1 MYAFRRTS
9 GRHRD
14 VLARTPEAKLMA
26 VDLKHSDG
34 IDDAYAAAHLA
45 RAIEAYKFFYPTVSG
60 AAIVKGNGEIGLV
73 PNEVFATLDCAPEQ
87 LVFTAN
93 SDTPYAPILLDLSIG
108 PLVVEL
114 PPGPLIVC
122 SMDINQRWVADM
134 GLPGPDAGNGG
145 KHLLVPPG
153 HVGALPEAGYFIH
166 HASSNRQIV
175 GVRSLPVNGD
185 VSAAKAR
192 LTTVKVYPFDPK
204 TPWKEP
210 RWIDATGKEQ
220 DTTLLAWETNGRFWE
235 VLHETV
241 QAEPP
246 YEGYRTEYGRL
257 ATLGIERSKPFAPD
271 ARMTN
276 LLVKAAVEGN
286 RQMRAQSFSDDRP
299 DRVVWPD
306 RQWEWASLRFE
317 DGDFNAGFL
326 LDLQAREKWFYQA
339 IGASPAMFR
348 RDTRAGSLYWL
359 GLRDVR
365 GQMLDGGKRYR
376 LVVPLPVPG
385 KLFWSVTVYDL
396 ETRSQI
402 QTPQQKAALRSLFE
416 LSGRGGGSVEL
427 RFGPDVVEGAD
438 TAWIQTRAGRGWF
451 TYFRIYGPEAP
462 AFDGSWKP
470 GDFEVLP

>member
-1 MYAFRRTS
+1 
-9 GRHRD
+9 
-14 VLARTPEAKLMA
+14 L
-26 VDLKHSDG
+26 
-34 IDDAYAAAHLA
+34 
-45 RAIEAYKFFYPTVSG
+45 
-60 AAIVKGNGEIGLV
+60 
-73 PNEVFATLDCAPEQ
+73 
-87 LVFTAN
+87 
-93 SDTPYAPILLDLSIG
+93 
-108 PLVVEL
+108 
-114 PPGPLIVC
+114 
-122 SMDINQRWVADM
+122 
-134 GLPGPDAGNGG
+134 
-145 KHLLVPPG
+145 
-153 HVGALPEAGYFIH
+153 
-166 HASSNRQIV
+166 
-175 GVRSLPVNGD
+175 
-185 VSAAKAR
+185 
-192 LTTVKVYPFDPK
+192 
-204 TPWKEP
+204 
-210 RWIDATGKEQ
+210 
-220 DTTLLAWETNGRFWE
+220 
-235 VLHETV
+235 
-241 QAEPP
+241 
-246 YEGYRTEYGRL
+246 
-257 ATLGIERSKPFAPD
+257 
-271 ARMTN
+271 
-276 LLVKAAVEGN
+276 KAAVEGN

-470 GDFEVLP
+470 GDFELLP